1 MTIKK
6 GQLMKLNRIN
16 ENQTRTI
23 NLDGTNNFR
32 DLGGYIGHE
41 GKTVKYNQFFRSD
54 ALHKLSDNDI
64 AWLEEIGIKTIVDF
78 RSASEIIDNEDKMI
92 KGSHYYHL
100 NPKAEVAQTASASLA
115 NDRSK
120 IDKLVKIANS
130 DDGEKYFANHI
141 NDMAEQMR
149 RLVSD
154 PNAVQQYQKV
164 MFLIVDNKTP
174 IIFHCRGGKD
184 RTGIAAMFILLALGV
199 SKKHIFEDYLLTN
212 INNVVRNEK
221 RMNDYRNLTDNQNV
235 LDYLYNLMLAKD
247 EYLEAAFDEMIRL
260 SGSIAN
266 YLKHFLKLDE
276 DKLTTLR
283 NLYLE
288 G

>member
-1 MTIKK
+1 
-6 GQLMKLNRIN
+6 MKLNRIN

-92 KGSHYYHL
+92 KGSYYYHL

-130 DDGEKYFANHI
+130 DDGERYFANHI

-199 SKKHIFEDYLLTN
+199 SKKQIFEDYLLTN

>member
-1 MTIKK
+1 
-6 GQLMKLNRIN
+6 MKLNRIN

-92 KGSHYYHL
+92 KGSHYFHL

-130 DDGEKYFANHI
+130 DDGERYFANHI

-164 MFLIVDNKTP
+164 MSLIVDNKTP

-260 SGSIAN
+260 SGSIDN

-283 NLYLE
+283 NIYLE

>member
-1 MTIKK
+1 
-6 GQLMKLNRIN
+6 MKLNRIN

-92 KGSHYYHL
+92 KGSHYFHL

-130 DDGEKYFANHI
+130 DDGERYFANHI

-260 SGSIAN
+260 SGSIDN

-283 NLYLE
+283 NIYLE

>member
-1 MTIKK
+1 MLIKK

-32 DLGGYIGHE
+32 NLGGYIGHE
-41 GKTVKYNQFFRSD
+41 GKMVKYNQFFRSD

-92 KGSHYYHL
+92 KGSYYYHL

-115 NDRSK
+115 NDRNK

-130 DDGEKYFANHI
+130 DDGERYFANHI

-164 MFLIVDNKTP
+164 MSLIVDNKTP

-199 SKKHIFEDYLLTN
+199 SKKQIFEDYLLTN

-260 SGSIAN
+260 SGSIDN